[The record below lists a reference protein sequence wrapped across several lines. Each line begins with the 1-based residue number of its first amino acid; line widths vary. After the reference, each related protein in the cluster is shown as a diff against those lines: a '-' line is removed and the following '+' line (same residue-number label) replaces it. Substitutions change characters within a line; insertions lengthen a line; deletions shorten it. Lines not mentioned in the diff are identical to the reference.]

1 MLIDQ
6 LYVPE
11 TNNDSIKYNKSNFY
25 LGKVSYIKNDFCRI
39 QVENLS
45 ILNQRKMYSETI
57 HPGTINYNIVIDSN
71 NGLFIGKVIES
82 KIKSNDSVHTA
93 FNDDNQKEIYPDIL
107 VKLKAKINSNRSFQR
122 ISNKTVSI
130 NDKSYVSTSIIN
142 DLYLESLSKK
152 TKDQNT
158 LNNFAVKAITGKSFE
173 IDVNNLFKNH
183 LLVLGSTN
191 TGKSTSSLS
200 IIDDL
205 IKKDKK
211 TLIID
216 PTGEYNKSFNNDSKV
231 NHLEIGVN
239 CGIKKDE
246 LSISEWCNIFGANN
260 NSQPAVLL
268 EALKILTFKKDSYIK
283 KDKTVKDVEKD
294 LYGYDDL
301 DSFDFD
307 FDKLCDQIR
316 YDSVKESSTKYS
328 TDAFALGSNLHLI
341 NKIKFSIQENELK
354 KYFIDSSDGSLDNL
368 LSAVDSF
375 VNEENSSLYIDVSN
389 LADNINIEKTIV
401 NLILSRIFKIKN
413 RQISRK
419 KPFITFIDEAHRYI
433 APEESNN
440 PLSIIAKE
448 GRKYGIYLFLSTQR
462 PSDINSDIISQIGTF
477 IVHRLWNDSDLQQ
490 MRNALSPES
499 ISDIKLLETGNAI
512 LSSVNLIDDLE
523 VHFNKSNRDHCNRT
537 PPL

>member
-107 VKLKAKINSNRSFQR
+107 VKLKAKINSNKSFQR

-142 DLYLESLSKK
+142 DLYLESLSKN
-152 TKDQNT
+152 TKDKNT
-158 LNNFAVKAITGKSFE
+158 LNTFAVKAITGKSFK

-200 IIDDL
+200 IIDNL
-205 IKKDKK
+205 IKKNKK

-231 NHLEIGVN
+231 HHLQIGVN

-283 KDKTVKDVEKD
+283 NGKTVQDVEKD
-294 LYGYDDL
+294 LSGYEDL
-301 DSFDFD
+301 DSFDFN

-316 YDSVKESSTKYS
+316 NNSVKESGHIYS
-328 TDAFALGSNLHLI
+328 TDTFALGSNLHLI

-354 KYFIDSSDGSLDNL
+354 KYFIDSSNGSLCNL

-375 VNEENSSLYIDVSN
+375 VNKENSILYIDVSN
-389 LADNINIEKTIV
+389 LADNINVEKTIV

-413 RQISRK
+413 RQISRD

-440 PLSIIAKE
+440 PLSTIAKE

-523 VHFNKSNRDHCNRT
+523 LHFNKSNRDHCNQT
-537 PPL
+537 PSL